1 LTRFVDI
8 KSPLSTP
15 YQNMPRKG
23 KIIIYSIWILIIIA
37 FAILYF
43 LSPETFSAD
52 RITKF
57 IKTFNTEMLWI
68 YILLSL
74 MRGFFLIP
82 STPFVI
88 AGGLLF
94 PDRLL
99 LILIISMVGVM
110 VSATAIYYFSD
121 FLGFSKR
128 LNHRFTSK
136 TETWRAR
143 FSSSKSVFFIA
154 GWSLLPIVPTDLICY
169 AGGILKAPFKY
180 IFTGVFIGELI
191 LCYIYIYFGASVLQL
206 L

>member
-1 LTRFVDI
+1 
-8 KSPLSTP
+8 
-15 YQNMPRKG
+15 MPRKG
-23 KIIIYSIWILIIIA
+23 KIIIYSIWVLVIIA
-37 FAILYF
+37 LGILYF
-43 LSPETFSAD
+43 LSPETFSAE

-57 IKTFNTEMLWI
+57 IKTFNTEMLGI

-74 MRGFFLIP
+74 IRGFFLIP

-94 PDRLL
+94 PDQLL
-99 LILIISMVGVM
+99 LILVISMVGIM

-128 LNHRFTSK
+128 LNHRFASK

-143 FSSSKSVFFIA
+143 FANSKSVFFIA
-154 GWSLLPIVPTDLICY
+154 AWSLLPVVPTDLICY

-180 IFTGVFIGELI
+180 IFAGVFTGELI